1 MKILSRIPLLE
12 EILAKY
18 QQTIGD
24 DFIPYRN
31 HVCRVVNFCFQ
42 LKKDM
47 DDEQKEKVIIA
58 GVFHDLGIWTED
70 TLDYLPPSVSM
81 ANAYL
86 QRRNL
91 LNWTVEIELMINLHH
106 KLSKYA
112 DDANP
117 LVEVFRR
124 ADLVDLSLGMVK
136 FGLSPDIIA
145 NIKAMFPN
153 AGFHKRLTQLA
164 AREFYRHPFRPLPFL
179 KW

>member
-1 MKILSRIPLLE
+1 MKIFSHIPLLE
-12 EILAKY
+12 EILGQYKQIIA
-18 QQTIGD
+18 D
-24 DFIPYRN
+24 DYIPYKN

-42 LKKDM
+42 LKQDV

-58 GVFHDLGIWTED
+58 GCFHDLGIWTDD
-70 TLDYLPPSVSM
+70 TLDYLPPSVSA

-91 LNWTVEIELMINLHH
+91 SKWAVEIELMINLHH
-106 KLSKYA
+106 KLSKYK

-124 ADLVDLSLGMVK
+124 ADLVDLSLGLVK
-136 FGLSPDIIA
+136 FGLYPDTVE
-145 NIKAMFPN
+145 NIKDMFPN